1 MGKISRILFII
12 SFCLTVVSSCCS
24 KPKKQSSGFYAF
36 GIMGRNEEYITPDS
50 SYRYDHYFIRNYIYL
65 NENDSMF
72 LLVSDKKTDSLFSI
86 KANKNLRRLFKEQTV
101 LGVNDLKKNPFDDD
115 SPCCV
120 NPVAVYVKN
129 DTLQS
134 PGLIS
139 GCAINIR
146 GLNLDPI
153 NRKFISDN
161 PTFAILEK
169 RYLMEGIIQ
178 TAIFRSE
185 YPMTITHF
193 VKFQPN

>member
-1 MGKISRILFII
+1 MGKISYFLFVI
-12 SFCLTVVSSCCS
+12 SLSLAVVSSCCS
-24 KPKKQSSGFYAF
+24 KPKKQSSGFYAL
-36 GIMGRNEEYITPDS
+36 GLLDISEEYITTDS
-50 SYRYDHYFIRNYIYL
+50 SYVYEHYYISRYIYL

-72 LLVSDKKTDSLFSI
+72 LIISDKHTDSLFSI
-86 KANKNLRRLFKEQTV
+86 TCNERERRLFKEYTT
-101 LGVNDLKKNPFDDD
+101 LSVNDLKKNPFDDD
-115 SPCCV
+115 SPCCSH
-120 NPVAVYVKN
+120 PVAVYVKN

>member
-1 MGKISRILFII
+1 MVKISYVLFII
-12 SFCLTVVSSCCS
+12 SLSLTVVSSCCS
-24 KPKKQSSGFYAF
+24 KPKKQSSGFYAL

-86 KANKNLRRLFKEQTV
+86 TCNKNSRRLFKEQTA
-101 LGVNDLKKNPFDDD
+101 LGVNNLKKNPFDDD
-115 SPCCV
+115 RPCCV

-139 GCAINIR
+139 GCSIKIR
-146 GLNLDPI
+146 GLDLDPS
-153 NRKFISDN
+153 NRKFISVTPD
-161 PTFAILEK
+161 FAILEK
-169 RYLMEGIIQ
+169 RYMMEGIIQ

-185 YPMTITHF
+185 YPMTIAHF